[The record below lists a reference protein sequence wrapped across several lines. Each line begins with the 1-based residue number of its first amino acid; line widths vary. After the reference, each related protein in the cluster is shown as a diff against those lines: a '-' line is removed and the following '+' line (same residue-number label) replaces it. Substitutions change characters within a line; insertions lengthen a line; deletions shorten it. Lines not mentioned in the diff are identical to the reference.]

1 MKEKLENLKKQQ
13 EAAKELFIKL
23 QGAIELIE
31 GMIAEEQKEK
41 DNVEK
46 KDNKSA

>member
-23 QGAIELIE
+23 QGAIECVE
-31 GMIAEEQKEK
+31 GGINEEQKEK
-41 DNVEK
+41 EESKSK
-46 KDNKSA
+46 K